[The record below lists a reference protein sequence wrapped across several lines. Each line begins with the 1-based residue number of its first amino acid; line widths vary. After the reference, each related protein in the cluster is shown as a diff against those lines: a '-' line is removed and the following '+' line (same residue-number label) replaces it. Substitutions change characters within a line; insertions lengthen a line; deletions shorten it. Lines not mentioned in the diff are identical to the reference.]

1 MISQS
6 GGVDNVNETI
16 TFLTDHHISSGLP
29 LVYDKNGNNPLGVGT
44 VGNDGISVVGLGTTT
59 LVDSAVYYPQVLNS
73 RTIKLFQNINDF
85 NTGINT
91 GGFTTFNKDG
101 IHKFEL
107 LQEQNTLS
115 DIRVLDG
122 GSNYQNRQLFVKP
135 SGINT
140 STHTINFTNHGFSD
154 RDQIVYSTNSGI
166 GSTQPQ
172 SISGLSTYT
181 GITSTSTFY
190 DVNVID
196 ENSFR
201 LTNAGLGGTSSVNYD
216 RSNYIKF
223 TDQGTGFQVFKYPDI
238 KLKLLY
244 ELSNTNVGVIT
255 ATPVVR
261 GSIDEIYLYESGTG
275 YGSDI
280 LNLEKPVNVTRK
292 NGDDAELKPI
302 ISEGRISYV
311 EIQSKGKNYETAPDL
326 EVVGIGTGLGAK
338 LRAVVENGKIVN
350 VIILKSGLQYQDEKT
365 KILVKPLVLN

>member
-16 TFLTDHHISSGLP
+16 TFLTDHHISSGIP
-29 LVYDKNGNNPLGVGT
+29 LVYDKNGNDPLGVGT
-44 VGNDGISVVGLGTTT
+44 VGIDGISVVGLGTTT
-59 LVDSAVYYPQVLNS
+59 LVDSSVYYPEVLNS
-73 RTIKLFQNINDF
+73 RTIKLFQNLGDYNS
-85 NTGINT
+85 GINT
-91 GGFTTFNKDG
+91 VGFTTFNKDG
-101 IHKFEL
+101 VHKFKL
-107 LQEQNTLS
+107 LKEQNTLS

-122 GSNYQNRQLFVKP
+122 GSNYQNRELFVKP

-140 STHTINFTNHGFSD
+140 SLHTINFTNHGFSNG
-154 RDQIVYSTNSGI
+154 DQIVYSTNSGI

-181 GITSTSTFY
+181 GITSTSVFY

-196 ENSFR
+196 KNSFR
-201 LTNAGLGGTSSVNYD
+201 LTNAGLGGTSSSNYD
-216 RSNYIKF
+216 RSYYIKF

-238 KLKLLY
+238 KLNLLY
-244 ELSNTNVGVIT
+244 ELANTNVGVIT
-255 ATPVVR
+255 ATPVIR

-302 ISEGRISYV
+302 ISEGRIS
-311 EIQSKGKNYETAPDL
+311 
-326 EVVGIGTGLGAK
+326 
-338 LRAVVENGKIVN
+338 
-350 VIILKSGLQYQDEKT
+350 
-365 KILVKPLVLN
+365 